1 MAIITSY
8 PHAVPT
14 TNDLI
19 LISKSSNKTT
29 RSTTV
34 GDVIDLIE
42 TGLLPG
48 VGTVTSI
55 GVTAPS
61 AFAVTNSPVTST
73 GTIAITGSG
82 TTSQYIDGTGALQS
96 SPNQAL
102 DLENLF

>member
-1 MAIITSY
+1 MAKISSY
-8 PHAVPT
+8 PHTVPT
-14 TNDLI
+14 TGDSI

-61 AFAVTNSPVTST
+61 AFTCN
-73 GTIAITGSG
+73 
-82 TTSQYIDGTGALQS
+82 
-96 SPNQAL
+96 
-102 DLENLF
+102 